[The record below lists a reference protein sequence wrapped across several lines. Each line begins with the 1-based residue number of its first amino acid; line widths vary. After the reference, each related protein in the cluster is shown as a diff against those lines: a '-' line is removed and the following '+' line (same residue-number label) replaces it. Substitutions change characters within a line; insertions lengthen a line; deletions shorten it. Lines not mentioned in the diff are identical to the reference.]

1 MCKCAPTVCA
11 DRVYVDVQL
20 NHMTGTERSGTGT
33 AGSKFNGGTLDFP
46 GVPYTSANFNPRSK
60 CPSSDGHIDN
70 YDNAAEVRNC
80 QLLTLADLDQV
91 RMTSVMEAG
100 SCLATL
106 PVN

>member
-1 MCKCAPTVCA
+1 M
-11 DRVYVDVQL
+11 DVQL

-60 CPSSDGHIDN
+60 CPSSDGHIHN
-70 YDNAAEVRNC
+70 YDNAEEVRNC

-91 RMTSVMEAG
+91 R
-100 SCLATL
+100 C
-106 PVN
+106 N